1 MAYLT
6 RIVSFQAKID
16 QNNTDYNVSLFEFTE
31 SLNTVD
37 LVH

>member
-6 RIVSFQAKID
+6 RIVSFQAKTAKT
-16 QNNTDYNVSLFEFTE
+16 NTDYNVSLFEFTE